1 MDSLKVTGVSTSL
14 GVVYWTDLLS
24 GVLMCIMFEVQIYYL
39 YLKTKK
45 IKEDYMDIKSML
57 VKLAE
62 EQADKM
68 QEEALKHLASDEFTK
83 NLATKINEKVNI
95 PWINEEKEQELFE
108 KLVDVMTD
116 MLEGVFKG
124 K

>member
-1 MDSLKVTGVSTSL
+1 
-14 GVVYWTDLLS
+14 
-24 GVLMCIMFEVQIYYL
+24 
-39 YLKTKK
+39 
-45 IKEDYMDIKSML
+45 MDIKSML

-62 EQADKM
+62 EQAEKM
-68 QEEALKHLASDEFTK
+68 QDEAMKHLASDEFTEM
-83 NLATKINEKVNI
+83 LATKINKRVNL